1 MQIIKDLLDGDRKA
15 LARAISMIDNEDPQ
29 SKEILKEI
37 FPYTGKAFIVGI
49 TGPPGS
55 GKSSLI
61 DRLIHLIRKE
71 DLKIGV
77 IAVDPTSPFTGGSIL
92 GDRIRMHEHV
102 SDKNVFIRSMS
113 TRGSFGGISNATRG
127 VVHLLDAFGK
137 DIVIIETV
145 GVGQSEVDIAQN
157 ADTTILV
164 LTPLSGDSVQ
174 ILKAGIMEIP
184 DIVVINKADLPGAG
198 ISQADINIMLDF
210 KNKRTWRPPV
220 IQTITFND
228 VGTQKLWEEIK
239 KHRSFLEKEDLITKL
254 RAERYQ
260 NDVLLLMEKIIKDRI
275 WYTVRETAV
284 FEKMIQKIN
293 NKEMDPLSAAQ
304 EILNSIDLTNHE

>member
-1 MQIIKDLLDGDRKA
+1 MV
-15 LARAISMIDNEDPQ
+15 DNEDLQ
-29 SKEILKEI
+29 SKEIIKEI
-37 FPYTGKAFIVGI
+37 FPYTGKAFIIGI

-61 DRLIHLIRKE
+61 NRLVYVMRKE
-71 DLKIGV
+71 DLKIGI

-92 GDRIRMHEHV
+92 GDRIRMQEHN

-113 TRGSFGGISNATRG
+113 TRGSLGGISNATRG

-145 GVGQSEVDIAQN
+145 GVGQSEVDIAKN

-174 ILKAGIMEIP
+174 VLKAGIMEIP

-198 ISQADINIMLDF
+198 ISQTDINIMLDF

-220 IQTITFND
+220 VQTITLND

-239 KHRSFLEKEDLITKL
+239 KHRRFLEKDDYLAKL
-254 RAERYQ
+254 RAERHQ
-260 NDVLLLMEKIIKDRI
+260 KDVLLFMENIIKTKI
-275 WYTVRETAV
+275 WNTIMGTAM
-284 FEKMIQKIN
+284 FEEMITKIN
-293 NKEMDPLSAAQ
+293 NKEIDPLSAAQ

>member
-1 MQIIKDLLDGDRKA
+1 LDIVKDLLKGDRKA
-15 LARAISMIDNEDPQ
+15 LARAISMVDNEDLQ
-29 SKEILKEI
+29 SKEIIKEI
-37 FPYTGKAFIVGI
+37 FPYTGKAFIIGI

-61 DRLIHLIRKE
+61 NRLVYVMRKE
-71 DLKIGV
+71 DLKIGI

-92 GDRIRMHEHV
+92 GDRIRMQEHN

-113 TRGSFGGISNATRG
+113 TRGSLGGISNATRG

-145 GVGQSEVDIAQN
+145 GVGQSEVDIAKN

-174 ILKAGIMEIP
+174 VLKAGIMEIP

-198 ISQADINIMLDF
+198 ISQTDINIMLDF

-220 IQTITFND
+220 VQTITLND

-239 KHRSFLEKEDLITKL
+239 KHRRFLEKDDYLAKL
-254 RAERYQ
+254 RAERHQ
-260 NDVLLLMEKIIKDRI
+260 KDVLLFMENIIKTKI
-275 WYTVRETAV
+275 WNTIMGTAM
-284 FEKMIQKIN
+284 FEEMITKIN
-293 NKEMDPLSAAQ
+293 NKEIDPLSAAQ

>member
-1 MQIIKDLLDGDRKA
+1 MDIVKDLLKGDRKA
-15 LARAISMIDNEDPQ
+15 LARAISMVDNEDLQ
-29 SKEILKEI
+29 SKEIIKEI
-37 FPYTGKAFIVGI
+37 FPYTGKAFIIGI

-61 DRLIHLIRKE
+61 NRLVYVMRKE
-71 DLKIGV
+71 DLKIGI

-92 GDRIRMHEHV
+92 GDRIRMQEHN

-113 TRGSFGGISNATRG
+113 TRGSLGGISNATRG

-145 GVGQSEVDIAQN
+145 GVGQSEVDIAKN

-174 ILKAGIMEIP
+174 VLKAGIMEIP

-198 ISQADINIMLDF
+198 ISQTDINIMLDF

-220 IQTITFND
+220 VQTITLND

-239 KHRSFLEKEDLITKL
+239 KHRRFLEKDDYLAKL
-254 RAERYQ
+254 RAERHQ
-260 NDVLLLMEKIIKDRI
+260 KDVLLFMENIIKTKI
-275 WYTVRETAV
+275 WNTIMGTAM
-284 FEKMIQKIN
+284 FEEMITKIN
-293 NKEMDPLSAAQ
+293 NKEIDPLSAAQ

>member
-1 MQIIKDLLDGDRKA
+1 LQIIKDLLDGDRKA